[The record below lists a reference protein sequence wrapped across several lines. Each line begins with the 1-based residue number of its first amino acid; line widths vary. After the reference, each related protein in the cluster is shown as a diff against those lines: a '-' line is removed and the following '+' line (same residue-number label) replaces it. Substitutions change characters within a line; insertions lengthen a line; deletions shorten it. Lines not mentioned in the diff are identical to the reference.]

1 MANAINT
8 DTNIIQNTN
17 EEKTKIKIGFL
28 SKISS
33 EWVNLHSNIIQCVAD
48 INTADYII
56 FESNGDPINVIMNIK
71 LHYPK
76 NKLVFILSGD
86 QSIHIDNE
94 CIWFTN
100 AIKASG
106 LADKQT
112 QIFVTNPAIY
122 KFYNLFCNGNGN
134 GNGNSNANSITIDK
148 RPCDIYF
155 KGTIWLGMRTEMYNY
170 FKNKNN
176 CIIVENNNYWSWRIN
191 GAYSP
196 SQTDIEN
203 TAYETYRQMLKCKL
217 VLCPKGNGNSSM
229 RIIEAL
235 ACGAIPVL
243 IDDFSNPFNIGW
255 HNVSLVFNTK
265 IDTWDTIYDKC
276 QNVINSPEKL
286 HQLQQKGKEFFENY
300 IYCDAKYYNR
310 NGTNGNYNYKDIN
323 TVAYGFST
331 LIINKLVEMHNGK

>member
-1 MANAINT
+1 MSIHQINT
-8 DTNIIQNTN
+8 EIVNIDTDINIIQNTKKIN
-17 EEKTKIKIGFL
+17 KEKIKIGVL

-33 EWVNLHSNIIQCVAD
+33 EWLNLHSNIIQCVTD

-94 CIWFTN
+94 CIWFSN
-100 AIKASG
+100 AIKSSG

-122 KFYNLFCNGNGN
+122 KFYNS
-134 GNGNSNANSITIDK
+134 NSNSNSISINQ

-229 RIIEAL
+229 RIIEAI

-243 IDDFSNPFNIGW
+243 IDDFSNPFNIDW
-255 HNVSLVFNTK
+255 HNVGLVFNTK
-265 IDTWDTIYDKC
+265 IDTWDTIYNKC
-276 QNVINSPEKL
+276 QNLINSPEKM
-286 HQLQQKGKEFFENY
+286 HQLQQKGQEFFENY
-300 IYCDAKYYNR
+300 IYCDSKFYDKN
-310 NGTNGNYNYKDIN
+310 NKNNNYKDIN

-331 LIINKLVEMHNGK
+331 LIINKLVEMKNAK